1 MSAVVGVVLLSASI
15 LGAIL
20 GALLFR
26 NPQRPAWAR
35 STSLSDLAALV
46 LVGLFAF
53 GTACLTSFALG
64 LAAPSAWMVGAGGIV
79 GAIALTWGAWRG
91 MRVSERLA
99 AYDAE
104 SESVPLHAARG
115 ARDSVRIVSST
126 DPPGHEPPVRPS
138 GSRGRKAA

>member
-1 MSAVVGVVLLSASI
+1 MSAVVGVVFLSASI
-15 LGAIL
+15 LGAVL

-26 NPQRPAWAR
+26 NPRRPAWAR
-35 STSLSDLAALV
+35 SDSLSDLAALV

-64 LAAPSAWMVGAGGIV
+64 LAAPSAWTVGAGGIV
-79 GAIALTWGAWRG
+79 GAIALAWAAWRG
-91 MRVSERLA
+91 LRVSDRLA

-104 SESVPLHAARG
+104 SESVHLHAARG
-115 ARDSVRIVSST
+115 ARDGVRIVSST
-126 DPPGHEPPVRPS
+126 DPADHEPPVRPS